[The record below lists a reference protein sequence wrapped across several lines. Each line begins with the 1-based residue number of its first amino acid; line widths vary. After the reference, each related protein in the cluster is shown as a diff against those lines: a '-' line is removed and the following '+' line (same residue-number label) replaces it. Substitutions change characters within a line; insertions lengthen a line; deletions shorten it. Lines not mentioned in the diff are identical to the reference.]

1 MSASATMDV
10 SGERSNNGTQQQRF
24 GRSAK
29 RGSERMSRGSPD
41 FAELIADVEELV
53 QKVGYI
59 ADGEITQVRER
70 VQEKITRAKESLADQ
85 RIRIVTAARSVAGA
99 TDEYV
104 HENPWQST
112 GMAALA
118 GVVLGFLMFRK

>member
-1 MSASATMDV
+1 MSASATMDE
-10 SGERSNNGTQQQRF
+10 STDRGSNGARQFAREAKRSAQRLG
-24 GRSAK
+24 GRSPEF
-29 RGSERMSRGSPD
+29 SD
-41 FAELIADVEELV
+41 LIADVEDLL

-59 ADGEITQVRER
+59 ADTEVAQVRER
-70 VQEKITRAKESLADQ
+70 VQEKVTRAKENLTNEGL
-85 RIRIVTAARSVAGA
+85 RIVAAARNVAGA

-118 GVVLGFLMFRK
+118 GVVLGFLIFRR

>member
-1 MSASATMDV
+1 MSATMDE
-10 SGERSNNGTQQQRF
+10 SMDRGSNGTRQF
-24 GRSAK
+24 GREAK
-29 RGSERMSRGSPD
+29 RGAQRLGGRSPEFSD
-41 FAELIADVEELV
+41 LISDVEDLL

-59 ADGEITQVRER
+59 ADTEVAQVRER
-70 VQEKITRAKESLADQ
+70 VQEKLARAKDTLSNEGL
-85 RIRIVTAARSVAGA
+85 RIVTAARNVAGA

-118 GVVLGFLMFRK
+118 GVVLGFLIFRR

>member
-1 MSASATMDV
+1 MSASATMDDIA
-10 SGERSNNGTQQQRF
+10 ERSGNGAHRLGRKLKGGAERF
-24 GRSAK
+24 A
-29 RGSERMSRGSPD
+29 SRGSPE
-41 FAELIADVEELV
+41 FADLIADVEDLV

-59 ADGEITQVRER
+59 ADSEIAQVRER
-70 VQEKITRAKESLADQ
+70 VQQKLNRAKESLSEQ
-85 RIRIVTAARSVAGA
+85 GLRIVTAARNVAGA

-118 GVVLGFLMFRK
+118 GVVLGFLIFRK

>member
-1 MSASATMDV
+1 MSASATMDDV
-10 SGERSNNGTQQQRF
+10 ADRGGNGSQRT
-24 GRSAK
+24 GRNLK
-29 RGSERMSRGSPD
+29 RGAERFAGRGSVD
-41 FAELIADVEELV
+41 FADLIADVEDLV

-59 ADGEITQVRER
+59 ADGEIAQVRER
-70 VQEKITRAKESLADQ
+70 VQEKISRAKESLADQ
-85 RIRIVTAARSVAGA
+85 GLRIVTAARNVAGA

-118 GVVLGFLMFRK
+118 GVVLGFLIFRK